1 MPSNNQ
7 NDYKLLYLYY
17 LADKAS
23 ELANKHRGEYKR
35 LAGIYSI
42 DKAKRESKDY
52 LEELGYIHIKGRLK
66 HGEWVLTDEEQENP
80 IEITQKGLDAL
91 DKNIFKS
98 ETAEKITEKGDKR
111 LSRISTIIAIC
122 IGVVTLI
129 GLFRTEI
136 ISVTLAIYK
145 FICDL
150 FV

>member
-17 LADKAS
+17 LAGKEGKLKSRHKA
-23 ELANKHRGEYKR
+23 EYKR
-35 LAGIYSI
+35 LKVLYSI
-42 DKAKRESKDY
+42 ERAKQESKNN
-52 LEELGYIHIKGRLK
+52 LEELGCIHIKGRLE
-66 HGEWVLTDEEQENP
+66 HGEWVLTYEEKENP

-98 ETAEKITEKGDKR
+98 ETTEKITEKRDKR
-111 LSRISTIIAIC
+111 LTRISTIIAIC
-122 IGVVTLI
+122 IGGVTLI
-129 GLFRTEI
+129 GLFRTKI
-136 ISVTLAIYK
+136 ISVVLAIYK